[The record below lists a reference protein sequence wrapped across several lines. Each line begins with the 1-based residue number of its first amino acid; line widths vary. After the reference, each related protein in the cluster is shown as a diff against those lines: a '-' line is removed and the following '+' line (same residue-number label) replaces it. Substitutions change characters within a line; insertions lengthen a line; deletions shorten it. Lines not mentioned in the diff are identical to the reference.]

1 MFSLT
6 PTAQTER
13 RFPRREATPRT
24 MRACRAHVSGCNGRS
39 EGRTP
44 SLPRPGPSRCAFV
57 WRRVR
62 TTRMHCCFESFRAP
76 RLSCL
81 RAAFACGVWSNALSR
96 VRSCRVCSRVLAC
109 ARGGGRRKPRT
120 RALLSCYYVPEF
132 NPILLTSSSSI
143 DRELH
148 PEAVF
153 YAMNSRLNQP
163 RGPGGFGDE
172 PLALTEKLTV
182 SNGRFHPHA
191 IEFLL

>member
-1 MFSLT
+1 MH
-6 PTAQTER
+6 
-13 RFPRREATPRT
+13 
-24 MRACRAHVSGCNGRS
+24 ACRAHVSGCNGRS

-81 RAAFACGVWSNALSR
+81 RAAFACDVWSNALSR

-120 RALLSCYYVPEF
+120 RALLSCYYVPDF

-148 PEAVF
+148 ERLLILCSVTCKLKAGVL
-153 YAMNSRLNQP
+153 SRSDL
-163 RGPGGFGDE
+163 RSLHSLE
-172 PLALTEKLTV
+172 SRKTV
-182 SNGRFHPHA
+182 QSAH
-191 IEFLL
+191 

>member
-1 MFSLT
+1 MH
-6 PTAQTER
+6 
-13 RFPRREATPRT
+13 
-24 MRACRAHVSGCNGRS
+24 ACRAHVSGCNGRS

-81 RAAFACGVWSNALSR
+81 RAAFACDVWSNALSR

-148 PEAVF
+148 VTCWRKTDMAFRPGVSTSHE
-153 YAMNSRLNQP
+153 QHP
-163 RGPGGFGDE
+163 RCGKFCW
-172 PLALTEKLTV
+172 
-182 SNGRFHPHA
+182 PHC
-191 IEFLL
+191 